1 MALGPLF
8 RAAGA
13 LGTDTPA
20 GSACSI
26 TYTRK
31 LLYWLW
37 KDATAAAFEEESPQ
51 VSPQHCHGLQH
62 QLLLRRPRA
71 MFSMEGMY
79 RTSHM
84 HDVHVALHIE

>member
-71 MFSMEGMY
+71 MFPWKACTGPHTCTTSMSLC
-79 RTSHM
+79 T
-84 HDVHVALHIE
+84 